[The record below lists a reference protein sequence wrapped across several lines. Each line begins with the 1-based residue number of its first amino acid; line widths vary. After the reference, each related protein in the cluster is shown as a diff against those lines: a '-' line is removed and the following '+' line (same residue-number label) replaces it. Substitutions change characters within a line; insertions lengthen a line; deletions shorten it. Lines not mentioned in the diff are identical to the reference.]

1 MRLHPRFQRRL
12 LILFESVRRHGQDRD
27 LRQILVR
34 QNTKAIGRTA
44 VELLLETIQEGP
56 GKLRE
61 VTVRGQLIP
70 GETVADLRA

>member
-44 VELLLETIQEGP
+44 VELL
-56 GKLRE
+56 RE